1 MKRILS
7 ALELIYSQIIKTGE
21 FSSTNLKSSMES
33 VFESEGYRENFDE
46 PRNILII
53 HDGGVGDLMMC
64 SPAIKA
70 IRNNFPNAKITLVVY
85 PRGKDLIDECPYVDQ
100 IIYNERKFDWRH
112 LDELLRWD
120 IDFADKLLPN
130 RFDVAFCFCLYVS
143 GILLAY
149 MSGAKK
155 IVGFENDI
163 LCRVTLF
170 DYRYLLPLVN
180 FQCSSN
186 FVGTHQVDMYL
197 ALVEKFLDKII
208 VDRDLEI
215 WITEEDIQ
223 TAKQLLSKSDLS
235 NDVLISI
242 SMGGTGN
249 RKKYPPEKYARLAQK
264 IFEEIPNA
272 QFIILGGSVD
282 AESSKIFMDRFDS
295 DRVLDLTGQINFRV
309 SAAILSMTSMYLG
322 NDTSTMHI
330 ASAVEIP
337 CLTPNCFPARKKMNA
352 RDIPIIARPY
362 RVPSIIVQP
371 EKPLSECVDVEDE
384 FGCHLMNQTHCIS
397 QITVEKMFEGFLL
410 LREKINRNDFTTTY
424 IY

>member
-143 GILLAY
+143 GILL
-149 MSGAKK
+149 G
-155 IVGFENDI
+155 I
-163 LCRVTLF
+163 
-170 DYRYLLPLVN
+170 
-180 FQCSSN
+180 
-186 FVGTHQVDMYL
+186 
-197 ALVEKFLDKII
+197 
-208 VDRDLEI
+208 
-215 WITEEDIQ
+215 
-223 TAKQLLSKSDLS
+223 
-235 NDVLISI
+235 
-242 SMGGTGN
+242 
-249 RKKYPPEKYARLAQK
+249 
-264 IFEEIPNA
+264 
-272 QFIILGGSVD
+272 
-282 AESSKIFMDRFDS
+282 
-295 DRVLDLTGQINFRV
+295 
-309 SAAILSMTSMYLG
+309 
-322 NDTSTMHI
+322 
-330 ASAVEIP
+330 
-337 CLTPNCFPARKKMNA
+337 
-352 RDIPIIARPY
+352 
-362 RVPSIIVQP
+362 
-371 EKPLSECVDVEDE
+371 
-384 FGCHLMNQTHCIS
+384 
-397 QITVEKMFEGFLL
+397 
-410 LREKINRNDFTTTY
+410 RE
-424 IY
+424 